1 MKKICN
7 FSREIKVVKRQTGQN
22 RVVFT
27 NFYNQIF
34 FAFFLVKSKLLA
46 AKKYKT
52 ALLSRIFH
60 QFHQLQF
67 QVCLKMTPRP
77 SIWNMPTKWW
87 ASTELV
93 LKNIPN
99 AFVDDNQTIN
109 IMIYVFLL
117 KNYVNILLAFMS
129 FFDFLDI
136 LTF

>member
-1 MKKICN
+1 MKSKLSTGKQDKTAL
-7 FSREIKVVKRQTGQN
+7 FSLI
-22 RVVFT
+22 FC
-27 NFYNQIF
+27 NQIF

-60 QFHQLQF
+60 QFYQLQF

-87 ASTELV
+87 ASTAQV

-136 LTF
+136 LTFNKIVKLM